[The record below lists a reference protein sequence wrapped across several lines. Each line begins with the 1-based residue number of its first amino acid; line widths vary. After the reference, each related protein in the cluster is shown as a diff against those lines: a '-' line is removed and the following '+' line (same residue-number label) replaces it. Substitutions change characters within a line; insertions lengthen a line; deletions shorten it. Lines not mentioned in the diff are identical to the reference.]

1 MENWLK
7 WVNFS
12 LANLVEW
19 SLLLH
24 NFIRVKT
31 ELVKTELK
39 FCGGSISDCRMSEVY
54 DTENLQQCP

>member
-31 ELVKTELK
+31 ELK
-39 FCGGSISDCRMSEVY
+39 FYGGSISDCRMSEVY
-54 DTENLQQCP
+54 DTENLQQCS